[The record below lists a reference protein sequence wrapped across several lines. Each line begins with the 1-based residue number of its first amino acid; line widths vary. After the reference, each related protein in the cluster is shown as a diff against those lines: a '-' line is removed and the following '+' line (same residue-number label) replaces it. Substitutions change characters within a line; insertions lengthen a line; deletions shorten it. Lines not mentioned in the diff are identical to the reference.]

1 MASLALKSGERF
13 LFMGDSITDC
23 GRREDPRGWGNGY
36 AAILPGLVY
45 AEDAELDIEY
55 LNRGINGNTTVE
67 LEKRWD
73 EDCLSL
79 NPDWLS
85 VLIGINDCHRYLFDD
100 RQETGPEPYAQRLES
115 LLQRAT
121 DATGC
126 SLILLEPFY
135 WMVPPGT
142 DERQRRVWA
151 LLPEYIAAVHRLAEQ
166 FQARLVRLHE
176 IGQQVLQGHSP
187 EVLSPEPV
195 HPNITGHGLIASA
208 LLEALHEE

>member
-1 MASLALKSGERF
+1 MTSLALKSGQRF
-13 LFMGDSITDC
+13 LFQGDSITDC
-23 GRREDPRGWGNGY
+23 GRREEFPPLGNGY
-36 AAILPGLVY
+36 AAILAGLVY
-45 AEDAELDIEY
+45 AEASELDIQY
-55 LNRGINGNTTVE
+55 LNRGIGGETTVE

-85 VLIGINDCHRYLFDD
+85 VLIGINDCHRYLFEG

-151 LLPEYIAAVHRLAEQ
+151 RGVISGAGAP
-166 FQARLVRLHE
+166 
-176 IGQQVLQGHSP
+176 
-187 EVLSPEPV
+187 
-195 HPNITGHGLIASA
+195 
-208 LLEALHEE
+208 

>member
-1 MASLALKSGERF
+1 MTSLSLRSGDRF
-13 LFMGDSITDC
+13 LLIGDSITDC

-36 AAILPGLVY
+36 AAILPGLVC
-45 AEDAELDIEY
+45 AQAAELDIEY
-55 LNRGINGNTTVE
+55 LNRGINGDTTVE

-85 VLIGINDCHRYLFDD
+85 ILIGINDCHRYLLEG
-100 RQETGPEPYAQRLES
+100 RQETGPVPYAQRLES

-121 DATGC
+121 EATGC

-135 WMVPPGT
+135 WMLPPGT
-142 DERQRRVWA
+142 DEQQRRVSA
-151 LLPEYIAAVHRLAEQ
+151 LLPEYIATVHRLAEQ

-176 IGQQVLQGHSP
+176 IGRQVLQGHP
-187 EVLSPEPV
+187 AEVLSPEPV
-195 HPNITGHGLIASA
+195 HPNTTGHGLIAYA
-208 LLEALHEE
+208 LFQALHEG